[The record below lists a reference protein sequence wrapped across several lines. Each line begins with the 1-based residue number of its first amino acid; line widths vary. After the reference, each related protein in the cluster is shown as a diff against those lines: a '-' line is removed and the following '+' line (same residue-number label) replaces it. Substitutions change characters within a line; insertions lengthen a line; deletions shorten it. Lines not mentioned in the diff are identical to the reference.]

1 MKKLLS
7 HLVVASLLIPL
18 HSALSQTLSDYV
30 KAVKGDTLVIKD
42 YYEMNNQPNS
52 LYWAMRLDTVN
63 VPEGRVYLLK
73 ANGYYPLANN
83 PATKRN
89 TIIAGEDN
97 TALVTN
103 RNARSRLPLICGASW
118 AAGTNTGSI
127 DFAHNLTVKNCCIV
141 PGTSDGWLGWAFFSG
156 TANHVR
162 LTLQNCLLE
171 QTRWVFM
178 TTSQST
184 ISWHIKDCY
193 FVNMNDNYARRS
205 GGVMDVFISQDTLLV
220 ENSTHVMAQG
230 YVYRLRNYPF
240 KRVIF
245 NHNTFVNCANVIF
258 QDYGFQSAMSVTNNI
273 FVNCNVKP
281 YIGIGRTID
290 PGEEDIDHLP
300 VGIVNV
306 YPDTTIHGDRKYLVD
321 RNAVYWD
328 PRLADIVDTLNA
340 KHLDG
345 STNWVSQM
353 ITMNQRT
360 QAMFNDNARYPYLTE
375 GTWYRKAFSFTDT
388 KDLLTSQVDTVKR
401 YVIAVMDTGSG
412 LCLPDWRFGS
422 KNLIEPDWPI
432 PVDLSY
438 ADADLQMAGLSG
450 FPLGDLNW
458 FPTRKPAWLAQRT
471 SEYER
476 IAGAL
481 NAGKLVAVEHDQ
493 SGFPLAFRL
502 RQNYPNPF
510 NPSTMISFSIPKAG
524 YVTLKVYN
532 VLGQEVATLLD
543 DFKAPQT
550 HVLKFDGT
558 GLSSGVYIAR
568 LTAGGF
574 SKSIKLVLT
583 R

>member
-1 MKKLLS
+1 
-7 HLVVASLLIPL
+7 
-18 HSALSQTLSDYV
+18 
-30 KAVKGDTLVIKD
+30 
-42 YYEMNNQPNS
+42 
-52 LYWAMRLDTVN
+52 
-63 VPEGRVYLLK
+63 
-73 ANGYYPLANN
+73 
-83 PATKRN
+83 
-89 TIIAGEDN
+89 
-97 TALVTN
+97 
-103 RNARSRLPLICGASW
+103 
-118 AAGTNTGSI
+118 
-127 DFAHNLTVKNCCIV
+127 
-141 PGTSDGWLGWAFFSG
+141 
-156 TANHVR
+156 
-162 LTLQNCLLE
+162 
-171 QTRWVFM
+171 
-178 TTSQST
+178 
-184 ISWHIKDCY
+184 
-193 FVNMNDNYARRS
+193 MNDNYARRS

-360 QAMFNDNARYPYLTE
+360 QAMFDDHARYPYLTE

-438 ADADLQMAGLSG
+438 VDADLQMAGLSG

-493 SGFPLAFRL
+493 SGLPVAFQL

-510 NPSTMISFSIPKAG
+510 NPSTTISFSIPKAG

-532 VLGQEVATLLD
+532 ILGQEVTTLLD

-550 HVLKFDGT
+550 YVLKFDGT

-574 SKSIKLVLT
+574 DKSMKLILI